1 MIDRVEIADGYWR
14 ACVELEDVLARA
26 GDAEL
31 RSHSVGTRWTNEEL
45 LYFTWSSA
53 TWWSADYYL

>member
-1 MIDRVEIADGYWR
+1 MIDRVEITEGYWR

-31 RSHSVGTRWTNEEL
+31 RSRSVGTRWTNEEL
-45 LYFTWSSA
+45 LFH
-53 TWWSADYYL
+53 LVFG